1 MRIIAASG
9 SDEVARV
16 FLADLGS
23 GRLVEFVESVQPPLP
38 REDKWVLLV
47 STLLG
52 CPVGCPMCDAGG
64 DYRGTLTADEIFS
77 QIDFLVRRRY
87 PDGRIPAKK
96 FKVQFARL
104 GEPALNPAVLDVLRG
119 LPGRY
124 EAPGL
129 LPSISTVAPRG
140 TEEFF
145 EKTAG
150 IKDVLFANG
159 RFQLQFSIHTTDAAL
174 RDQLI
179 PVKKWGFRDI
189 ARYTEAFHRE
199 GDRRVTLNFALGR
212 DAPVDP
218 AVMLDHFDPEL
229 FLLKFTPLNPT
240 YGARRHGLASYIEP
254 DEPGKR
260 YEILDRLAEAGYRV
274 LLSIG
279 EREEDRIGSNCGQ
292 LLRRHL
298 DAREKL
304 DDGYTYPLQRI

>member
-1 MRIIAASG
+1 MRVITTSG
-9 SDEVARV
+9 ADEPARV
-16 FLADLGS
+16 YLADLGA

-38 REDKWVLLV
+38 RDEKWVLLV

-64 DYRGTLTADEIFS
+64 DYGGGLTADEIFS

-87 PDGRIPAKK
+87 PDGRVPAKK
-96 FKVQFARL
+96 FKVQFARV
-104 GEPALNPAVLDVLRG
+104 GEPALNPAVLGVLRA

-129 LPSISTVAPRG
+129 LPSVSTVAPRG
-140 TEEFF
+140 TGGFF
-145 EKTAG
+145 ERLAE
-150 IKDVLFANG
+150 IKEELYGGG

-174 RDQLI
+174 RDRLI
-179 PVKKWGFRDI
+179 PVKKWGFSEI
-189 ARYTEAFHRE
+189 ARYAETFHRQD
-199 GDRRVTLNFALGR
+199 DRRVTLNFALGR

-218 AVMLDHFDPEL
+218 GVMSDHFDPEL

-240 YGARRHGLASYIEP
+240 YGARRHGLESYIEP

-260 YEILDRLAEAGYRV
+260 YEILDRLADAGYLV

-279 EREEDRIGSNCGQ
+279 EPEEDRIGSNCGQ

-298 DAREKL
+298 DAPEKL
-304 DDGYTYPLQRI
+304 RDGYTYPLERI

>member
-1 MRIIAASG
+1 MKVIAASG

-23 GRLVEFVESVQPPLP
+23 GRLVECVESVQPPLP
-38 REDKWVLLV
+38 REEKWVLLV

-64 DYRGTLTADEIFS
+64 DYRGALTADEIVG

-87 PDGRIPAKK
+87 PDGRVPAKK

-124 EAPGL
+124 NAPGL

-140 TEEFF
+140 TEDFF
-145 EKTAG
+145 TETAG
-150 IKDVLFANG
+150 IKDELYGDG
-159 RFQLQFSIHTTDAAL
+159 RFQLQFSIHTTDEAL
-174 RDQLI
+174 RDRLI
-179 PVKKWGFRDI
+179 PVKKWGFSEI
-189 ARYTEAFHRE
+189 GRYVETFHRE

-218 AVMLDHFDPEL
+218 AVMLDHFDPKL

-304 DDGYTYPLQRI
+304 DDGYTYPLERI